1 MILVHLTTCA
11 LSFGAIAPVQTEHP
25 FETDAHRIP
34 EDPYGGTLFIDNAIL
49 HTAVRPAFVGDL
61 WVKDGVIEAIGEE
74 LIPPADVP
82 VIRGNGLHV
91 APGAIDTHSHMAIS
105 RGINESTVSI
115 TADVDMTDVVDAEDI
130 ALYRA
135 LAGGTTT
142 IQILHGSANAI
153 GGRSELLKLRG
164 RGATADELRFDGGP
178 QGIKFALGENPKRSN
193 WGTPGERFPGTRLGV
208 EAIYY
213 RAFERAREY
222 ANEWAA
228 YEAELNAGGD
238 PVPPRRDRRLASLAQ
253 VLSGELIVHCH
264 SYRADEVLMLMR
276 CAESFGFT
284 VGTFHHV
291 LEGYKVAA
299 EIAAHG
305 AGTST
310 FSDWWAYKIEAYDAV
325 PGNAA
330 LLHEAGVLST
340 IKSDS
345 DELVR
350 HMYHEAAKSVGY
362 VGMDRVEA
370 LKLVTLNAAAQ
381 LGVADRVG
389 SLEAGKDADLAILT
403 GDPLSVYS
411 VVKKTIV
418 DGRLVFERRDAFSR
432 AVQISAFG
440 VGESNSYDT
449 GIPGDLRVTSAEA
462 AEAFF
467 LTPDC
472 PDCELLIT
480 GATVHTADWKII
492 EPGFVAVDEGR
503 VVAVGY
509 GLPSNAEGARQV
521 IDASGKHLYPGVI
534 ALDTTLGLTEIGA
547 VRSTNDNREIGGDQ
561 PDLSVA
567 ASINADSA
575 HIGVT
580 RYNGITRA
588 QSVPNSFGAIR
599 GQSAVVAMAGDTWQE
614 MLTVEGNM
622 LHISFPRVSNS
633 ADKDERAERSKA
645 ERVLGEKFAKA
656 KEYAERVAAADAA
669 GVQRPPYDPRSMAL
683 ARFATGEAK
692 VALHARNAQS
702 LLHAARFAT
711 EHGLDAVLYG
721 ATEAWKVADQ
731 LAELGVPVV
740 TAPVLGL
747 PTSEFDPYDAPYAQ
761 GAVLARA
768 GVPFA
773 LGMANDENPRN
784 LVFHAGFAAAF
795 GLGSEEALRAITL
808 YPAQIL
814 GLDAELGS
822 IKVGKRAD
830 LVLVDGDLF
839 EPTSRVQ
846 GVWIDGREA
855 ALTNRHTELY
865 DRYRQRLID
874 LQKR

>member
-1 MILVHLTTCA
+1 M
-11 LSFGAIAPVQTEHP
+11 
-25 FETDAHRIP
+25 
-34 EDPYGGTLFIDNAIL
+34 
-49 HTAVRPAFVGDL
+49 
-61 WVKDGVIEAIGEE
+61 
-74 LIPPADVP
+74 
-82 VIRGNGLHV
+82 
-91 APGAIDTHSHMAIS
+91 
-105 RGINESTVSI
+105 
-115 TADVDMTDVVDAEDI
+115 
-130 ALYRA
+130 
-135 LAGGTTT
+135 
-142 IQILHGSANAI
+142 
-153 GGRSELLKLRG
+153 
-164 RGATADELRFDGGP
+164 
-178 QGIKFALGENPKRSN
+178 
-193 WGTPGERFPGTRLGV
+193 
-208 EAIYY
+208 
-213 RAFERAREY
+213 
-222 ANEWAA
+222 
-228 YEAELNAGGD
+228 
-238 PVPPRRDRRLASLAQ
+238 AQ

-284 VGTFHHV
+284 IGTFHHV

-381 LGVADRVG
+381 LGVADLVG
-389 SLEAGKDADLAILT
+389 SLEVGKQADLALLDA
-403 GDPLSVYS
+403 DPFSVYS
-411 VVKKTIV
+411 RVLETIV
-418 DGRLVFERRDAFSR
+418 DGRMVFERRDAFGLEDFEPSR
-432 AVQISAFG
+432 RELSKDEQQVRQLRGLGYLEVGDPLPECDFAVVG
-440 VGESNSYDT
+440 V
-449 GIPGDLRVTSAEA
+449 
-462 AEAFF
+462 
-467 LTPDC
+467 
-472 PDCELLIT
+472 
-480 GATVHTADWKII
+480 TVHTADGQVH
-492 EPGFVAVDEGR
+492 EPGYVAVQGGR
-503 VVAVGY
+503 IVAVGP
-509 GLPSNAEGARQV
+509 GDPKSTDGARQV
-521 IDASGKHLYPGVI
+521 IDGSGKHLFPGVI

-588 QSVPNSFGAIR
+588 QSVPSSFGAIR

-633 ADKDERAERSKA
+633 ADEDERAERSKA

-669 GVQRPPYDPRSMAL
+669 GVQRPPYDPRSTAL

-747 PTSEFDPYDAPYAQ
+747 PSSEFDPYDAPYAQ

-795 GLGSEEALRAITL
+795 GLGSEEA
-808 YPAQIL
+808 
-814 GLDAELGS
+814 
-822 IKVGKRAD
+822 
-830 LVLVDGDLF
+830 
-839 EPTSRVQ
+839 
-846 GVWIDGREA
+846 
-855 ALTNRHTELY
+855 
-865 DRYRQRLID
+865 
-874 LQKR
+874 

>member
-1 MILVHLTTCA
+1 MILLHLTTCA
-11 LSFGAIAPVQTEHP
+11 LSFGALAPAQAEHA

-34 EDPYGGTLFIDNAIL
+34 EDPYAGSFFIDGATL
-49 HTAVRPAFVGDL
+49 HTAESPAFIGDL
-61 WVKDGVIEAIGEE
+61 LVRDGRIAEIGAALAVPDGVAVIDGE
-74 LIPPADVP
+74 
-82 VIRGNGLHV
+82 GLHV

-105 RGINESTVSI
+105 RGVNESTVSI
-115 TADVDMTDVVDAEDI
+115 TADVDMTDVVDPEDI

-164 RGATADELRFDGGP
+164 RGKTADELRFEDGP

-222 ANEWAA
+222 AAEWAA
-228 YEAELNAGGD
+228 YEAELAAGGD

-284 VGTFHHV
+284 IGTFHHV

-299 EIAAHG
+299 EIAEHG

-370 LKLVTLNAAAQ
+370 LKLVTLNAAKQ
-381 LGVADRVG
+381 LGVEDRVG
-389 SLEAGKDADLAILT
+389 SLAAGKDADLAILDA
-403 GDPLSVYS
+403 DPLSVYS
-411 VVKKTIV
+411 RVLRTFV
-418 DGRLVFERRDAFSR
+418 DGELAFERRDAFGLEGFEPAGR
-432 AVQISAFG
+432 ELTEEEQKLEQLRGLGYIEVGGPLPECDFAV
-440 VGESNSYDT
+440 
-449 GIPGDLRVTSAEA
+449 L
-462 AEAFF
+462 
-467 LTPDC
+467 
-472 PDCELLIT
+472 
-480 GATVHTADWKII
+480 GAVVHTANGQVHD
-492 EPGFVAVDEGR
+492 PGFVAVRDGR
-503 VVAVGY
+503 VAAVGP
-509 GLPSNAEGARQV
+509 GSPISTDGARAV
-521 IDASGKHLYPGVI
+521 IDGAGMHLYPGVI

-547 VRSTNDNREIGGDQ
+547 IRSTMDGREIGGDH

-622 LHISFPRVSNS
+622 LHINFPRVSNS
-633 ADKDERAERSKA
+633 ADEDERAERSKA

-669 GVQRPPYDPRSMAL
+669 GVQRPPYDPRSNAL
-683 ARFATGEAK
+683 ARFATGGAK
-692 VALHARNAQS
+692 VALHAGNAQS
-702 LLHAARFAT
+702 LLHAARFAA
-711 EHGLDAVLYG
+711 EHELDAVLYG
-721 ATEAWKVADQ
+721 ATEAWKIADQ

-747 PTSEFDPYDAPYAQ
+747 PSSEYDPYDAPYAQ
-761 GAVLARA
+761 AAVLARA

-795 GLGSEEALRAITL
+795 GLGAEEALRAITL
-808 YPAQIL
+808 YPAQLL

-822 IKVGKRAD
+822 IEVGKRAD
-830 LVLVDGDLF
+830 LVLSDGDLF
-839 EPTSRVQ
+839 EPTTRVR

-855 ALTNRHTELY
+855 DLTNRHTELY

-874 LQKR
+874 LKKR

>member
-1 MILVHLTTCA
+1 MILLHLTTCA
-11 LSFGAIAPVQTEHP
+11 LSFGALAPAQAEHA

-34 EDPYGGTLFIDNAIL
+34 EDPYAGSFFIDGATL
-49 HTAVRPAFVGDL
+49 HTAESPAFIGDL
-61 WVKDGVIEAIGEE
+61 LVRDGRIAEIGAALAVPDGVAVIDGE
-74 LIPPADVP
+74 
-82 VIRGNGLHV
+82 GLHV

-105 RGINESTVSI
+105 RGVNESTVSI
-115 TADVDMTDVVDAEDI
+115 TADVDMTDVVDPEDI

-164 RGATADELRFDGGP
+164 RGKTADELRFEDGP

-222 ANEWAA
+222 AAEWAA
-228 YEAELNAGGD
+228 YEAELAAGGD

-284 VGTFHHV
+284 IGTFHHV

-299 EIAAHG
+299 EIAEHG

-370 LKLVTLNAAAQ
+370 LKLVTLNAAKQ
-381 LGVADRVG
+381 LGVEDRVG
-389 SLEAGKDADLAILT
+389 SLAAGKDADLAILDA
-403 GDPLSVYS
+403 DPLSVYS
-411 VVKKTIV
+411 RVLRTFV
-418 DGRLVFERRDAFSR
+418 DGELAFERRDAFGLEGFEPAGR
-432 AVQISAFG
+432 ELTEEEQKLEQLRGLGYIEVGGPLPECDFAV
-440 VGESNSYDT
+440 
-449 GIPGDLRVTSAEA
+449 L
-462 AEAFF
+462 
-467 LTPDC
+467 
-472 PDCELLIT
+472 
-480 GATVHTADWKII
+480 GAVVHTANGQVHD
-492 EPGFVAVDEGR
+492 PGFVAVRDGR
-503 VVAVGY
+503 VAAVGP
-509 GLPSNAEGARQV
+509 GSPISTDGARAV
-521 IDASGKHLYPGVI
+521 IDGAGMHLYPGVI

-547 VRSTNDNREIGGDQ
+547 IRSTMDDREIGGDH

-622 LHISFPRVSNS
+622 LHINFPRVSNS
-633 ADKDERAERSKA
+633 ADEDERAERSKA
-645 ERVLGEKFAKA
+645 ERVLGEKFATA

-669 GVQRPPYDPRSMAL
+669 GVQRPPYDPRSNAL
-683 ARFATGEAK
+683 ARFATGGAK
-692 VALHARNAQS
+692 VALHAGNAQS
-702 LLHAARFAT
+702 LLHAARFAA
-711 EHGLDAVLYG
+711 EHELDAVLYG
-721 ATEAWKVADQ
+721 ATEAWKIADQ

-747 PTSEFDPYDAPYAQ
+747 PSSEYDPYDAPYAQ
-761 GAVLARA
+761 AAVLARA

-795 GLGSEEALRAITL
+795 GLGAEEALRAITL
-808 YPAQIL
+808 YPAQLL

-822 IKVGKRAD
+822 IEVGKRAD
-830 LVLVDGDLF
+830 LVLSDGDLF
-839 EPTSRVQ
+839 EPTTRVR

-855 ALTNRHTELY
+855 DLTNRHTELY

-874 LQKR
+874 LKKR

>member
-1 MILVHLTTCA
+1 MILLHLTTCA
-11 LSFGAIAPVQTEHP
+11 LSFGALAPAQAEHA

-34 EDPYGGTLFIDNAIL
+34 EDPYAGSFFIDGATL
-49 HTAVRPAFVGDL
+49 HTAESPAFIGDL
-61 WVKDGVIEAIGEE
+61 LVRDGRIAEIGAALAVPDGVAVIDGE
-74 LIPPADVP
+74 
-82 VIRGNGLHV
+82 GLHV

-105 RGINESTVSI
+105 RGVNESTVSI
-115 TADVDMTDVVDAEDI
+115 TADVDMTDVVDPEDI

-164 RGATADELRFDGGP
+164 RGKTADELRFEDGP

-222 ANEWAA
+222 AAEWAA
-228 YEAELNAGGD
+228 YEAELAAGGD

-284 VGTFHHV
+284 IGTFHHV

-299 EIAAHG
+299 EIAEHG

-370 LKLVTLNAAAQ
+370 LKLVTLNAAKQ
-381 LGVADRVG
+381 LGVEDRVG
-389 SLEAGKDADLAILT
+389 SLAAGKDADLAILDA
-403 GDPLSVYS
+403 DPLSVYS
-411 VVKKTIV
+411 RVLRTFV
-418 DGRLVFERRDAFSR
+418 DGELAFERRDAFGLEGFEPAGR
-432 AVQISAFG
+432 ELTEEEQKLEQLRGLGYIEVGGPLPECDFAV
-440 VGESNSYDT
+440 
-449 GIPGDLRVTSAEA
+449 L
-462 AEAFF
+462 
-467 LTPDC
+467 
-472 PDCELLIT
+472 
-480 GATVHTADWKII
+480 GAVVHTANGQVHD
-492 EPGFVAVDEGR
+492 PGFVAVRDGR
-503 VVAVGY
+503 VAAVGP
-509 GLPSNAEGARQV
+509 GSPISTDGARAV
-521 IDASGKHLYPGVI
+521 IDGAGMHLYPGVI

-547 VRSTNDNREIGGDQ
+547 IRSTMDDREIGGDH

-622 LHISFPRVSNS
+622 LHINFPRVSNS
-633 ADKDERAERSKA
+633 ADEDERAERSKA

-669 GVQRPPYDPRSMAL
+669 GVQRPPYDPRSNAL
-683 ARFATGEAK
+683 ARFATGGAK
-692 VALHARNAQS
+692 VALHAGNAQS
-702 LLHAARFAT
+702 LLHAARFAA
-711 EHGLDAVLYG
+711 EHELDAVLYG
-721 ATEAWKVADQ
+721 ATEAWKIADQ

-747 PTSEFDPYDAPYAQ
+747 PSSEYDPYDAPYAQ
-761 GAVLARA
+761 AAVLARA

-795 GLGSEEALRAITL
+795 GLGAEEALRAITL
-808 YPAQIL
+808 YPAQLL

-822 IKVGKRAD
+822 IEVGKRAD
-830 LVLVDGDLF
+830 LVLSDGDLF
-839 EPTSRVQ
+839 EPTTRVR

-855 ALTNRHTELY
+855 DLTNRHTELY

-874 LQKR
+874 LKKR

>member
-1 MILVHLTTCA
+1 MILVHLTACA
-11 LSFGAIAPVQTEHP
+11 LGFGAIAPVQTEHP

-49 HTAVRPAFVGDL
+49 HTAVGPAFVGDL

-74 LIPPADVP
+74 LTPPVDVP

-115 TADVDMTDVVDAEDI
+115 TADVDMTDVVDSEDI

-284 VGTFHHV
+284 IGTFHHV

-299 EIAAHG
+299 EIAEHG

-381 LGVADRVG
+381 LGVADLVG
-389 SLEAGKDADLAILT
+389 SLEVGKQADLALLDA
-403 GDPLSVYS
+403 DPLSVYS
-411 VVKKTIV
+411 RVLETIV
-418 DGRLVFERRDAFSR
+418 DGQLVFERRDAFGLEGFEPSR
-432 AVQISAFG
+432 RELSKDEQQVRQLRGLGYVEVGDPLPECDFAV
-440 VGESNSYDT
+440 V
-449 GIPGDLRVTSAEA
+449 
-462 AEAFF
+462 
-467 LTPDC
+467 
-472 PDCELLIT
+472 
-480 GATVHTADWKII
+480 GATVHTADGQVH
-492 EPGFVAVDEGR
+492 EPGYVAVQDGR
-503 VVAVGY
+503 IVAAGP
-509 GLPSNAEGARQV
+509 GAPKSTDGARQV
-521 IDASGKHLYPGVI
+521 VDAAGKHLYPGVI

-599 GQSAVVAMAGDTWQE
+599 GQSAVVAMAGDNWQE
-614 MLTVEGNM
+614 MLTLEGNM
-622 LHISFPRVSNS
+622 LHINFPRVSNS
-633 ADKDERAERSKA
+633 ADEDERAERSKA

-669 GVQRPPYDPRSMAL
+669 GVQRPPYDPRSTAL

-747 PTSEFDPYDAPYAQ
+747 PSSEFDPYDAPYAQ

-822 IKVGKRAD
+822 IEVGKRAD

-874 LQKR
+874 VQKR

>member
-1 MILVHLTTCA
+1 MLHQLTTCA
-11 LSFGAIAPVQTEHP
+11 LACWLAGAPESEHP

-34 EDPYGGTLFIDNAIL
+34 EDPFGGSLFIDNATL
-49 HTAVRPAFVGDL
+49 HTAESPAFVGDL
-61 WVKDGVIEAIGEE
+61 LVRDGRIADIGTE
-74 LIPPADVP
+74 LVAPAGIAVLD
-82 VIRGNGLHV
+82 GEGLHV

-105 RGINESTVSI
+105 RGVNESTVSI

-164 RGATADELRFDGGP
+164 RGKTADELRFEDGP
-178 QGIKFALGENPKRSN
+178 QGIKFALGENPKRTN
-193 WGTPGERFPGTRLGV
+193 WGASADRFPGTRLGV

-222 ANEWAA
+222 AQEWET
-228 YEAELNAGGD
+228 YENLLAVGGN

-284 VGTFHHV
+284 IGTFHHV

-299 EIAAHG
+299 EIAEHG

-362 VGMDRVEA
+362 VGMDRVDA
-370 LKLVTLNAAAQ
+370 LKLVTLNAAMQ
-381 LGVADRVG
+381 LGVEDRVG
-389 SLEAGKDADLAILT
+389 SLAVGKDADLAILNR
-403 GDPLSVYS
+403 DPLSVYS
-411 VVKKTIV
+411 RVLQTLV
-418 DGRLVFERRDAFSR
+418 DGELVFERRDAFELDR
-432 AVQISAFG
+432 PA
-440 VGESNSYDT
+440 
-449 GIPGDLRVTSAEA
+449 PGSDQAIRGAEGSLDSLVALGYAAPKVTLPECDFAIVNAMVFTA
-462 AEAFF
+462 A
-467 LTPDC
+467 
-472 PDCELLIT
+472 
-480 GATVHTADWKII
+480 GQVHD
-492 EPGFVAVDEGR
+492 PGYVAVRDGR
-503 VVAVGY
+503 ILAVGY
-509 GLPSNAEGARQV
+509 GTPQSTDSAGEV
-521 IDASGKHLYPGVI
+521 IDGSGMRLYPGVI
-534 ALDTTLGLTEIGA
+534 ALDTTLGLTEIGSI
-547 VRSTNDNREIGGDQ
+547 RSTMDNRVIGGDQ

-588 QSVPNSFGAIR
+588 QSVPSSFGAIR
-599 GQSAVVAMAGDTWQE
+599 GQSAVIAMAGDTWEE
-614 MLTVEGNM
+614 MLTADRDM
-622 LHISFPRVSNS
+622 LHISFPRISNT
-633 ADKDERAERSKA
+633 ADEDERAERSKA

-656 KEYAERVAAADAA
+656 KEYADRVAAADAA
-669 GVQRPPYDPRSMAL
+669 GIPRPPFDPRSAAL
-683 ARFATGEAK
+683 ARFATAEGK
-692 VALHARNAQS
+692 VALHARNAQT
-702 LLHAARFAT
+702 LLHAARFAN
-711 EHGLDAVLYG
+711 EHALDAVLYG

-731 LAELGVPVV
+731 LAELGIPVV

-747 PTSEFDPYDAPYAQ
+747 PSGEFDPYDAPYAQ
-761 GAVLARA
+761 AGVLARA

-784 LVFHAGFAAAF
+784 LVFHAGFASAF
-795 GLGSEEALRAITL
+795 GLDSLEALRAITL

-814 GLDAELGS
+814 GLDAELGT
-822 IKVGKRAD
+822 IEVGKRAD
-830 LVLVDGDLF
+830 LVLTNGSLF

-855 ALTNRHTELY
+855 SLTNRHTELY

-874 LQKR
+874 VQER